1 MSEVLNET
9 EMYSEEKLTQLKL
22 KLEKEKNLTKKI
34 NALKSLG
41 VEVVSRERNYD
52 DSTYN
57 FTNGFYPEKICIELR
72 FGTDI
77 KVVPFNY
84 EHDNFY
90 ISYKD
95 HGGKALF
102 NILKDKV
109 EDQHLYY
116 RGRA

>member
-1 MSEVLNET
+1 MMILH
-9 EMYSEEKLTQLKL
+9 MILL
-22 KLEKEKNLTKKI
+22 I
-34 NALKSLG
+34 
-41 VEVVSRERNYD
+41 
-52 DSTYN
+52 
-57 FTNGFYPEKICIELR
+57 GFYPEKICIELR

-102 NILKDKV
+102 NIL
-109 EDQHLYY
+109 E
-116 RGRA
+116 R